1 MYYLYFLPI
10 RSVSFGGEVRHAYV
24 KETVFCGL
32 QFMVQTVTTTGDQQR
47 EKSLRA

>member
-24 KETVFCGL
+24 KETESVL
-32 QFMVQTVTTTGDQQR
+32 WVTVYGPDCYYHR
-47 EKSLRA
+47 